1 VTESIKLL
9 KCPECGLTAKISATE
24 EQITDEKAKCKRRQ
38 DPFKCP
44 SLRPALAAALE
55 AVFQKQPI

>member
-1 VTESIKLL
+1 VTACIKLL
-9 KCPECGLTAKISATE
+9 KCPECGLTGKISATE
-24 EQITDEKAKCKRRQ
+24 KQITDVNERCKRRQ

-55 AVFQKQPI
+55 AILQKPHV

>member
-1 VTESIKLL
+1 VTDNIKLL

-24 EQITDEKAKCKRRQ
+24 EQITDEKEKCKQLQ

-55 AVFQKQPI
+55 AGFHKQHL

>member
-1 VTESIKLL
+1 MTESVKLL

-24 EQITDEKAKCKRRQ
+24 EQITDEKTKCKRRQ
-38 DPFKCP
+38 DPFECP

-55 AVFQKQPI
+55 AVFQQRRV